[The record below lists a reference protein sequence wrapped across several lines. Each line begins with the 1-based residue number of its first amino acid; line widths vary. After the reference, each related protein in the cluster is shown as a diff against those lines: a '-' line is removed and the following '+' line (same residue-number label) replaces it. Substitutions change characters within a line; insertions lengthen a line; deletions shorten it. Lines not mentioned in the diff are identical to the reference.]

1 MEKEISFYDIEWK
14 KLNLFKFYTFWS
26 NLLFILS
33 LIFIMFF
40 KKTYYL
46 SFIYLIIFVMLIIV
60 SINGFILTYIYPK
73 YLYVKD
79 INLLIEG
86 KEATILD
93 FLFHQLSLIIYL
105 ILLYYNYW
113 NFSKKLLP
121 IAILINI
128 IFLNTYLLYFNPF
141 DIYLKKINISY

>member
-1 MEKEISFYDIEWK
+1 MEKEICLYEIEWK
-14 KLNLFKFYTFWS
+14 KVSLFKFYTFWS
-26 NLLFILS
+26 NLLFVLS
-33 LIFIMFF
+33 LIFMVFL

-46 SFIYLIIFVMLIIV
+46 NLIYLIIFVMLNIV
-60 SINGFILTYIYPK
+60 SVIGFILTYIYPK

-93 FLFHQLSLIIYL
+93 FLFHQLPLIIYL

-113 NFSKKLLP
+113 SFSKKLLP

-128 IFLNTYLLYFNPF
+128 LFLNTYLLYFNPF
-141 DIYLKKINISY
+141 NIYFKKINISY

>member
-1 MEKEISFYDIEWK
+1 MEKEINFYEIDWK
-14 KLNLFKFYTFWS
+14 IINWFEFYTFWS

-33 LIFIMFF
+33 LIFMIFL

-46 SFIYLIIFVMLIIV
+46 NLIYLIIFVMLNIV
-60 SINGFILTYIYPK
+60 SVIGFILTYIYPK
-73 YLYVKD
+73 YFYIKD

-86 KEATILD
+86 KQAKILD
-93 FLFHQLSLIIYL
+93 FIIHQIPLIIYL
-105 ILLYYNYW
+105 ILFYYNYW
-113 NFSKKLLP
+113 NFSKKLLA

-141 DIYLKKINISY
+141 NIYFKKINISY

>member
-1 MEKEISFYDIEWK
+1 MEKEISLYEIEWK
-14 KLNLFKFYTFWS
+14 KVSLFKFYTFWS

-33 LIFIMFF
+33 LIFMMFL

-46 SFIYLIIFVMLIIV
+46 NLIYLIIFVMLNIV
-60 SINGFILTYIYPK
+60 SVIGFILTYIYPK
-73 YLYVKD
+73 YFYIKD

-86 KEATILD
+86 KQAKTLD
-93 FLFHQLSLIIYL
+93 FIIHQIPLIIYL

-113 NFSKKLLP
+113 SFSKKLLP

-128 IFLNTYLLYFNPF
+128 LFHLTRCGSPEF
-141 DIYLKKINISY
+141 

>member
-40 KKTYYL
+40 KKTHYL

-60 SINGFILTYIYPK
+60 SINGFILIYIYPK

-93 FLFHQLSLIIYL
+93 FLFHQLPLIIYL

-128 IFLNTYLLYFNPF
+128 IFLNAYLLYFNPF
-141 DIYLKKINISY
+141 NIYLKKINISY

>member
-1 MEKEISFYDIEWK
+1 MEKEISLYEIEWK
-14 KLNLFKFYTFWS
+14 KVSLFKFYTFWS

-33 LIFIMFF
+33 LIFMMFL

-46 SFIYLIIFVMLIIV
+46 NLIYLIIFVMLNIV
-60 SINGFILTYIYPK
+60 SVIGFILTYIYPK
-73 YLYVKD
+73 YFYIKD

-86 KEATILD
+86 KQAKTLD
-93 FLFHQLSLIIYL
+93 LIIHQIPLIIYL

-113 NFSKKLLP
+113 SFSKKLLP

-128 IFLNTYLLYFNPF
+128 IFLDTYLLYFNPF
-141 DIYLKKINISY
+141 NIYLKK